1 MAHDIQRILVTNDDG
16 IDAPGLVS
24 AVRIAKQF
32 CDDVWVFAP
41 SEEKSGA
48 SHSISLAHPM
58 RLIERGE
65 KEFAITGSPA
75 DCVMVATR
83 AMLKE
88 KLPDLVISGVNF
100 GQNIAEDVTYSGT
113 VAGAKEGTV
122 MGIRSIALS
131 QALNLAAHPED
142 MMPRFE
148 VSEKYAA
155 EVIAKTLEL
164 EWPSGMLMNIN
175 FPDIDLDK
183 DCDVRVTAQG
193 RRDKMMLAL
202 EERRDPRN
210 KPYFWYNFTR
220 QLSTATPG
228 TDIEAIMQ
236 GHISV
241 TPLQMNHTHDD
252 MKAEL
257 ETLFE

>member
-1 MAHDIQRILVTNDDG
+1 MGNDIKRVLVTNDDG

-24 AVRIAKQF
+24 AVKIAKQF

-41 SEEKSGA
+41 AEEKSGA

-65 KEFAITGSPA
+65 KEFALTGSPA

-83 AMLKE
+83 SMLTDQ
-88 KLPDLVISGVNF
+88 LPDLVISGVNF

-122 MGIRSIALS
+122 MGIRSVALS
-131 QALNLAAHPED
+131 QALSFGGPEVAE
-142 MMPRFE
+142 PNFKI
-148 VSEKYAA
+148 SEKYAA
-155 EVIAKTLEL
+155 QVIEKSLALD
-164 EWPSGMLMNIN
+164 WPAGMLMNIN
-175 FPDIDLDK
+175 FPDIALSDA
-183 DCDVRVTAQG
+183 CDVRVTAQG
-193 RRDKMMLAL
+193 RRDKMILQL

-210 KPYFWYNFTR
+210 KPYYWYDFTR
-220 QLSTATPG
+220 QISTPTPG
-228 TDIEAIMQ
+228 TDLEAIMQ
-236 GHISV
+236 GDISI
-241 TPLQMNHTHDD
+241 TPLQMNHTHDG
-252 MKAEL
+252 MKLEL

>member
-1 MAHDIQRILVTNDDG
+1 
-16 IDAPGLVS
+16 
-24 AVRIAKQF
+24 
-32 CDDVWVFAP
+32 
-41 SEEKSGA
+41 
-48 SHSISLAHPM
+48 
-58 RLIERGE
+58 
-65 KEFAITGSPA
+65 
-75 DCVMVATR
+75 
-83 AMLKE
+83 
-88 KLPDLVISGVNF
+88 
-100 GQNIAEDVTYSGT
+100 
-113 VAGAKEGTV
+113 
-122 MGIRSIALS
+122 
-131 QALNLAAHPED
+131 
-142 MMPRFE
+142 
-148 VSEKYAA
+148 
-155 EVIAKTLEL
+155 
-164 EWPSGMLMNIN
+164 
-175 FPDIDLDK
+175 LDK